1 MTSTNPTMATSIPQ
15 AQESTV
21 NAQRAAV
28 KIAAN
33 LASGTVPRES
43 SRSALPDQLGVRK
56 PRRRR
61 GRSEESRALAE
72 QVMEP

>member
-1 MTSTNPTMATSIPQ
+1 MIDNQM
-15 AQESTV
+15 ESNTV

-43 SRSALPDQLGVRK
+43 SRSALPDQFGVEK

-61 GRSEESRALAE
+61 GRSEESKALAE
-72 QVMEP
+72 QVLDQ